1 MSLLFSLTCHVNGR
15 QGIVGAQFFGL
26 SKFMPTLRCGSH
38 LYHARKTPEA
48 RTVADKMLLVLPL
61 GPDNTLGCISIEGDG
76 IWLAIVFFGI
86 LASLICEAF
95 RRNLVMKLTRVS

>member
-1 MSLLFSLTCHVNGR
+1 
-15 QGIVGAQFFGL
+15 
-26 SKFMPTLRCGSH
+26 
-38 LYHARKTPEA
+38 
-48 RTVADKMLLVLPL
+48 MLLVLPL